1 MRIGIYTDVHCAF
14 TSSILPTFED
24 GSSYTT
30 RLQMIIDTF
39 RWMYGV
45 FKKQN
50 VDLIV
55 NCGDLFDS
63 YNVRAEELSAMSEA
77 LSFGGHIPELHI
89 LGNHEIL
96 DKQRRFNAIALLDN
110 YSHINVITDPVKLE
124 CGISLLPYCSIEEA
138 VDVIPYLSNDLL
150 FSHIDIKGSFVT
162 AQYALADGVEPARLS
177 NNFKRVINGHL
188 HSPQSFGTCVHNI
201 GATTSLSFSDNSD
214 YIPRIAILDTD
225 SLTLTYESNP
235 HAIRFIKRE
244 NSTVEELQKLI
255 SSLTNRAAI
264 RVRCKLEDK
273 PQITEL
279 FEDSDKVIAHRIIT
293 EHSNA
298 TAQSIETDAP
308 ILEHITDVDSK
319 FLEFLETC
327 SELKYP
333 MSEYQKVV
341 AKACGGV
348 SIED

>member
-1 MRIGIYTDVHCAF
+1 MKIGIYTDVHCSF

-24 GSSYTT
+24 GSKYTT

-39 RWMYGV
+39 RWMYNI
-45 FKKQN
+45 FEKHN
-50 VDLIV
+50 VDIIV

-77 LSFGGHIPELHI
+77 LKFGGNIPELHI

-96 DKQRRFNAIALLDN
+96 DKHRMFNAVALLDN
-110 YSHINVITDPVKLE
+110 YSHIDVITDPVKLK
-124 CGISLLPYCSIEEA
+124 CGISLLPYCTIEEA
-138 VDVIPYLSNDLL
+138 TDIIPYLSNDIL

-162 AQYALADGVEPARLS
+162 PQYALDVGVEPTRLS

-188 HSPQSFGTCVHNI
+188 HSPQSFGACVHNI
-201 GATTSLSFSDNSD
+201 GASTSLSFSDNSD
-214 YIPRIAILDTD
+214 YIPRITILDTD

-255 SSLTNRAAI
+255 NSLTNRAAI
-264 RVRCKLEDK
+264 RVKCKLEDK
-273 PQITEL
+273 PQIAEL
-279 FEDSDKVIAHRIIT
+279 FEDSDKVVAHRIIT
-293 EHSNA
+293 EHSTA
-298 TAQSIETDAP
+298 TAQAIETDAP
-308 ILEHITDVDSK
+308 VLEHITDVDSK

-327 SELKYP
+327 NELKYP
-333 MSEYQKVV
+333 MSEYQKVI

-348 SIED
+348 TNEN